1 VRTEIALQVAFVC
14 RFSEPA
20 RTQAVHT
27 CQEDAMNAITFPSV
41 ETASAECLS
50 LVEGPRQHLGFVPNL
65 LLGLGDAPPVLA
77 AYLDLSRQF
86 GKVGLSGVE
95 MQVVLLVA
103 SVENAC
109 GYCVAAHSTFAASQ
123 KIDPAAL
130 AAVRQGS
137 EGPDERLNALAR
149 FVRMLI
155 RTKGHVARADLA
167 RFLAAGYTPEQAL
180 GVLIGI
186 AMKTIANLGN
196 HFMHTPVDPQFAAQR
211 WAG

>member
-1 VRTEIALQVAFVC
+1 
-14 RFSEPA
+14 
-20 RTQAVHT
+20 
-27 CQEDAMNAITFPSV
+27 MNAITFPSV

-65 LLGLGDAPPVLA
+65 LLGLGDVPPVLA
-77 AYLDLSRQF
+77 AYLDLSRHF

-109 GYCVAAHSTFAASQ
+109 AYCVAAHSTFATKL
-123 KIDPAAL
+123 KIDPVAL
-130 AAVRQGS
+130 AAIR
-137 EGPDERLNALAR
+137 EGRDVLDERLDALAN
-149 FVRMLI
+149 FVRKLI
-155 RTKGHVARADLA
+155 RTKGHVATADLE
-167 RFLAAGYTPEQAL
+167 RFLAAGYTREQAL
-180 GVLIGI
+180 GVLIGL

-196 HFMHTPVDPQFAAQR
+196 HVMQTPLDAQFAAQR